1 VKEEK
6 GVYEPAKLKKPVK
19 MEETLSPLEQVIEKI
34 NEQYMSNFMEGDKVV
49 IVSEAKER

>member
-1 VKEEK
+1 MKEEK
-6 GVYEPAKLKKPVK
+6 GVYEPAKLPVK